1 MKNTLPKGT
10 TLKGMRVVVDC
21 ANGAAYKVSP
31 AVLKELNA
39 EVVSLN
45 VQPDGTNINKGCG
58 SLHPEEL
65 RRAVV
70 EHKAHVGLA
79 HDGDA
84 DRVLFVDEQGE
95 LVDGDHLLALCALDL
110 KRGGRLREDT
120 IVATVMSNIGLDL
133 AMQEAGIK
141 VVRTAVGDRYVLEE
155 MLAKGYMLGGEQSG
169 HIIFLEHHT
178 TGDGI
183 VTALQV
189 LATMQRCGKPLSELK
204 ACMTSYPQVL
214 ISAPIRRNA
223 AIEELPRV
231 QEAIRSAEAGMGGK
245 GRVLVRVS
253 GTEPVVRVM
262 VEGEEPA
269 KIERLAR
276 EIALVIERELG

>member
-1 MKNTLPKGT
+1 MCQWRGLQG
-10 TLKGMRVVVDC
+10 L
-21 ANGAAYKVSP
+21 AAI
-31 AVLKELNA
+31 LRELNA
-39 EVVSLN
+39 EVVPLN

-70 EHKAHVGLA
+70 AHQAHLGFA

-84 DRVLFVDEQGE
+84 DRVLCVDEQGE
-95 LVDGDHLLALCALDL
+95 VVDGDHILALCALDL
-110 KRGGRLREDT
+110 KREGRLSEDT

-133 AMQEAGIK
+133 AMREAGIT
-141 VVRTAVGDRYVLEE
+141 VVRTAVGDRYVLET
-155 MLAKGYMLGGEQSG
+155 MLAKRYMLGGEQSG

-189 LATMQRCGKPLSELK
+189 LATMQRCAKPLSELK

-214 ISAPIRRNA
+214 INAPVRRLA
-223 AIEELPRV
+223 AIEELPLV
-231 QEAIRSAEAGMGGK
+231 QEAIQSAEAGMGGK
-245 GRVLVRVS
+245 GRILVRLS
-253 GTEPVVRVM
+253 GTEPVARVM

-269 KIERLAR
+269 NIERLAR
-276 EIALVIERELG
+276 KIALVIERELG